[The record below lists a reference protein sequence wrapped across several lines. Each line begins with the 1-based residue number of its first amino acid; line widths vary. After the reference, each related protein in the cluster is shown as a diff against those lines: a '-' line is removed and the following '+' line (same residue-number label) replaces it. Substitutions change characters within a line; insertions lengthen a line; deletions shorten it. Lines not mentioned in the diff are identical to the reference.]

1 MMMKKKFVEASV
13 QEDFAE
19 TKIIKKTKKPVKICM
34 SQAEFVGAC
43 QEYARILQDQDGEA
57 AVRFAINV
65 IQGRFPEAEPI
76 IVENG
81 EDIYLYAL
89 SAIGGRWLEAE
100 KYIGENLS
108 YFVNQTDVSK
118 YFYLYACDIIKGRFP
133 EAEPVIGDDAELA
146 FKYAAEILKGRFVE
160 GEQAILDS
168 GNPIMACDYAIEV
181 LKSRWFEAEDLIG
194 SDLKVA
200 SLYAEHFG
208 LQAKHNITFHVNG
221 DE

>member
-1 MMMKKKFVEASV
+1 V

-57 AVRFAINV
+57 AIRFAINV

-76 IVENG
+76 IIENG

-100 KYIGENLS
+100 KYIGEHLS
-108 YFVNQTDVSK
+108 YFVNQIDVSE
-118 YFYLYACDIIKGRFP
+118 YFYKYAVDIINYAKDVVKGRFP
-133 EAEPVIGDDAELA
+133 
-146 FKYAAEILKGRFVE
+146 E